1 MTTFDADPLHTAS
14 SNSQQS
20 AYVVL
25 NGAVAGN

>member
-1 MTTFDADPLHTAS
+1 MTTFDAVPMHIGS
-14 SNSQQS
+14 IKSQHS